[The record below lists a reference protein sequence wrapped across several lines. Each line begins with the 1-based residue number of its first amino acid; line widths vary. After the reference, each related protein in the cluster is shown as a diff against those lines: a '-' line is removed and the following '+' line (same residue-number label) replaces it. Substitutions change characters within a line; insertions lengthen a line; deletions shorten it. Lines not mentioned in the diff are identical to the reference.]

1 MTRQSKKPLI
11 VIYRDIDKE
20 YTMFFKQ
27 YIINFINEKRYSFK
41 ANLIFNYV
49 KNTVNFKILLII

>member
-41 ANLIFNYV
+41 ANLIFN
-49 KNTVNFKILLII
+49 